1 MTLALDIA
9 SWACLSLG
17 ALMCVI
23 GGVGLLRL
31 PDFYSRTHAATITD
45 TMGAGLVLLG
55 LALQAGPTLIA
66 VKLGLIGVF
75 LWLTGPA
82 ATHALAKAAYAHG
95 HTAPPHTEEDSDG
108 DAH

>member
-1 MTLALDIA
+1 MSLALDIA
-9 SWACLSLG
+9 SWVFLSLG
-17 ALMCVI
+17 ALMCFI
-23 GGVGLLRL
+23 GGIGLLRL

-55 LALQAGPTLIA
+55 LALQAGPTLVA
-66 VKLGLIGVF
+66 AKLALIGVF

-95 HTAPPHTEEDSDG
+95 QKAVVDGEEEADG
-108 DAH
+108 DAG